1 MPKKGNIYGP
11 GPKTGA
17 FLPDIKRQLGMGG
30 VLPDLPLNQVKN
42 LLLGID
48 IRANLAHSGQSVK
61 QLVFLGRR
69 I

>member
-1 MPKKGNIYGP
+1 MPKKGKIYGP

-30 VLPDLPLNQVKN
+30 VLPDLLPNQVTN
-42 LLLGID
+42 LLLGIN
-48 IRANLAHSGQSVK
+48 IRANLAHNVQSVK
-61 QLVFLGRR
+61 QLVFLSRR